1 MSKCT
6 KPVNGQ
12 QTEPEQNDNNALSNS
27 ISDVDTNTNYVG
39 QTGKKVTTL
48 ETQKSNVIESSSASD
63 SIILGDDSITKNSFV
78 PNTKKKGWLKRPNS
92 FPSPPNFCRNEN
104 SSDISTVNEKTSIKK
119 KLKNLQSKYSSVTS
133 ASTNGSISE
142 EVNPE
147 NFKDEPSSTLHDASV
162 NEDISEGRIVSTIYI
177 DALIDGTRMGTS
189 VLD

>member
-12 QTEPEQNDNNALSNS
+12 TEPEHDNNALSNS

-39 QTGKKVTTL
+39 QTGEKVTL
-48 ETQKSNVIESSSASD
+48 ETQKSNVVESSSASD
-63 SIILGDDSITKNSFV
+63 SIILGDDSITKNSFE

-92 FPSPPNFCRNEN
+92 FPSPPSFCRNEN

-142 EVNPE
+142 VNTE

-162 NEDISEGRIVSTIYI
+162 NEDISEGRIVSTIYL